1 MDINRKTEIL
11 DALAAEHKEKL
22 ASANRLLENIRQH
35 RDAVNRLLSE
45 FGGYEPDFVYR
56 FYHQSFKV
64 FGAKP
69 FIEQAKS
76 LFEQL
81 APKSVSLNT
90 WFCSI
95 VDKAIAKE
103 FDISKTNPNWIAET
117 EPILEA
123 FWHCKY
129 FLEQMIIAADELER
143 APEVL
148 PSGWAA
154 VLYLYN
160 LR

>member
-1 MDINRKTEIL
+1 MGSDSKTQIL
-11 DALAAEHKEKL
+11 DKLAAEHKEKL
-22 ASANRLLENIRQH
+22 DSANRLLNNIKQQRNAI
-35 RDAVNRLLSE
+35 DRLFSE

-56 FYHQSFKV
+56 IYHQSFKV

-69 FIEQAKS
+69 YIEQAKS

-103 FDISKTNPNWIAET
+103 FDINKTNPNWNAET
-117 EPILEA
+117 EPMLEA

-129 FLEQMIIAADELER
+129 FLEQMVMAAEELED
-143 APEVL
+143 APKFM